1 MNLLGECCGAL
12 VLQWVG
18 INDRVAARS
27 DIDARTE
34 RKDVDHDQYI
44 DIISES
50 GDAAST
56 PLAADV
62 ITLLIERQFRGSE
75 HERLNRMRQA
85 GDLRRIAG
93 DPEKIFDLL
102 VTSIHYHH

>member
-1 MNLLGECCGAL
+1 
-12 VLQWVG
+12 
-18 INDRVAARS
+18 VAARS

-62 ITLLIERQFRGSE
+62 ITLLIERQFRGQ
-75 HERLNRMRQA
+75 N
-85 GDLRRIAG
+85 
-93 DPEKIFDLL
+93 
-102 VTSIHYHH
+102 TSV